1 MLTGQ
6 HAPRARAASAAEWV
20 RRRGYRLLL
29 LETEGACKKAA
40 RRTIGAEA
48 GGSLKDDSFR
58 PHLLPLLRELLLEQP
73 AEVKPRGATTAT
85 AAARIMAR
93 VRAGIVAADDDDDAT
108 AADAAA
114 DAPADAAAAAKAKA
128 EACTLRANA
137 PRLAIVTDFGQQV
150 SEAGP

>member
-1 MLTGQ
+1 M
-6 HAPRARAASAAEWV
+6 
-20 RRRGYRLLL
+20 
-29 LETEGACKKAA
+29 
-40 RRTIGAEA
+40 
-48 GGSLKDDSFR
+48 
-58 PHLLPLLRELLLEQP
+58 PLLRELWLEQP

-93 VRAGIVAADDDDDAT
+93 VRARIVAADDDATDDDAT